1 MGAGSQLDPV
11 CRQRLKL
18 IVQKNKFNRLET
30 LET

>member
-1 MGAGSQLDPV
+1 LNPV

-18 IVQKNKFNRLET
+18 KVQKNKFNRQET